1 MKMKKEWLLDDIAGM
16 KKFIDKNGGETDL
29 MIHATRSLLPL
40 MEDDPEIEIIRK
52 PGENNGHL
60 YVRHGKN
67 VGGKYRLDL
76 NYIY

>member
-1 MKMKKEWLLDDIAGM
+1 MKMKQEWLLNDISGM
-16 KKFIDKNGGETDL
+16 KKFIDKNGGDVDL
-29 MIHATRSLLPL
+29 MIHATRNLLPL
-40 MEDDPEIEIIRK
+40 LENDPEIEIIRK